1 MAELGDS
8 HAGGKEK
15 LHDGGIAD
23 TYLALVAGLAVLHLI
38 INAVEDGGK
47 VCVRYGSG
55 QQPGFPK
62 GGAQTAHGIDFHQI
76 MKNKIGEQAL
86 MLAILRFIVFGF

>member
-8 HAGGKEK
+8 HAGGEEK

-47 VCVRYGSG
+47 MCVRYGSG

-76 MKNKIGEQAL
+76 HKGHESKKNL
-86 MLAILRFIVFGF
+86 NL